1 MCETDEMKKVI
12 FIILGIIVTA
22 GSFFLS
28 SRISDSRITDSF
40 YQAETENTP
49 EQIKKVALTFDDGPN
64 EEFTPKLLDGL
75 KKRNV
80 RATFFLLGKQAE
92 EYPDLTKRISEEGHL
107 IGCHAYEHKDLS
119 RLTLKEACRQI
130 TDTGDLLYEITGQR
144 PMFMRPPYGSCQE
157 QLPEKTEMI
166 KVLWDIDTVDWSL
179 RNTDQVVRNTLKEV
193 EDGSIILM
201 HDEFQESVDAALQ
214 LADALEKEGYQL
226 VTVEELILD

>member
-1 MCETDEMKKVI
+1 MKKVI
-12 FIILGIIVTA
+12 FLVFGILITA

-28 SRISDSRITDSF
+28 SHISDHRITESF
-40 YQAETENTP
+40 YQAETKEP
-49 EQIKKVALTFDDGPN
+49 AEQIKKVALTFDDGPN
-64 EEFTPKLLDGL
+64 EEYTPKLLDGL

-80 RATFFLLGKQAE
+80 RATFFLLGKQVE
-92 EYPDLTKRISEEGHL
+92 QYPELAKRISDEGHL

-119 RLTLKEACRQI
+119 RLSLDEACRQI
-130 TDTGDLLYEITGQR
+130 TDTNDLLYEVTGHR

-166 KVLWDIDTVDWSL
+166 EVLWDIDTVDWSL
-179 RNTDQVVRNTLKEV
+179 RNTDQVVKNTLKKV

-214 LADALEKEGYQL
+214 LVDALEKEGYQL